1 MIITISRE
9 LGAGGSEVA
18 RQVADALGWRVVD
31 NELVDQIAARTGL
44 SPAEVRERE
53 EMAPGFLERLIRML
67 TKAAPEMLTPAAEHV
82 PELEEAN
89 LVKMTRAVVEEVARE
104 GRVVLVGRAAPAV
117 LSRDRDAIH
126 LKIVAPK
133 ARRVETVMAR
143 LGIGPDEAAAA
154 VESSDANRK
163 RYHEQYYE
171 RDWNDASHYHL
182 VLNTAALGIANTV
195 ATIVG
200 RAKTLW
206 PHETRERRAP
216 PPDR

>member
-18 RQVADALGWRVVD
+18 RQVAEALGWRVVD

-53 EMAPGFLERLIRML
+53 ERAPGFLERLIRML

-82 PELEEAN
+82 PELEEAH
-89 LVKMTRAVVEEVARE
+89 LVQMTQTVVEEIARA

-117 LSRDRDAIH
+117 LSRDCDAIH

-133 ARRVETVMAR
+133 AWRVEAVMAR
-143 LGIGPDEAAAA
+143 LGIGPDQAAAE

-171 RDWNDASHYHL
+171 RDWNDASY
-182 VLNTAALGIANTV
+182 
-195 ATIVG
+195 
-200 RAKTLW
+200 
-206 PHETRERRAP
+206 
-216 PPDR
+216 

>member
-9 LGAGGSEVA
+9 LGAGGSDVA

-44 SPAEVRERE
+44 SPAEVRDRE
-53 EMAPGFLERLIRML
+53 ERAPGFLERLIRLL
-67 TKAAPEMLTPAAEHV
+67 TKAAPEMLTPAAERV
-82 PELEEAN
+82 LELEEAK
-89 LVKMTRAVVEEVARE
+89 LVKITEAVVEEIAQQ
-104 GRVVLVGRAAPAV
+104 GRVVLVGRAAPVV
-117 LSRDRDAIH
+117 LSRDRDALH

-133 ARRVETVMAR
+133 AARAEALMKR
-143 LGIGPDEAAAA
+143 LGVTRDAAAA
-154 VESSDANRK
+154 QVELSDANRT

-171 RDWNDASHYHL
+171 RDWSDASLYHL
-182 VLNTAALGIANTV
+182 VLNTAALGVDQAV

-206 PHETRERRAP
+206 PGETRERRAP
-216 PPDR
+216 HP

>member
-18 RQVADALGWRVVD
+18 RLVAETLGWRVVD

-44 SPAEVRERE
+44 SPAEVRDRE
-53 EMAPGFLERLIRML
+53 ERAPGFLERLIRML
-67 TKAAPEMLTPAAEHV
+67 TKAAPEMLAPAAEHV
-82 PELEEAN
+82 PELEEAK
-89 LVKMTRAVVEEVARE
+89 LVKITATVVEEIARE

-133 ARRVETVMAR
+133 AARVEAVMR
-143 LGIGPDEAAAA
+143 RTGVKRDEAAAG

-171 RDWNDASHYHL
+171 RDWNDASQYHL
-182 VLNTAALGIANTV
+182 VINTAALGIEQAV

-206 PHETRERRAP
+206 PAETRERRTP
-216 PPDR
+216 PA

>member
-9 LGAGGSEVA
+9 LGAGGGEIARRVA
-18 RQVADALGWRVVD
+18 AALGWRVVD

-44 SPAEVRERE
+44 SPAEVRDRE
-53 EMAPGFLERLIRML
+53 ERAPGFLERLIRML
-67 TKAAPEMLTPAAEHV
+67 TKAAPEMLTPAAERV

-89 LVKMTRAVVEEVARE
+89 LVKITEAVVEEIALE

-126 LKIVAPK
+126 VKIVAPQP
-133 ARRVETVMAR
+133 ARIEALMTR
-143 LGIGPDEAAAA
+143 LGIGRDHATAD

-171 RDWNDASHYHL
+171 RDWNDASQYHM
-182 VLNTAALGIANTV
+182 VLNSVALGLDHSV

-206 PHETRERRAP
+206 PAETLERRASQP
-216 PPDR
+216 

>member
-1 MIITISRE
+1 MIITVSRE

-18 RQVADALGWRVVD
+18 RQVAETLGWRVVD
-31 NELVDQIAARTGL
+31 NELVDQIAIRTGL
-44 SPAEVRERE
+44 SPAEVRDRE
-53 EMAPGFLERLIRML
+53 ERAPGFLERLIRML
-67 TKAAPEMLTPAAEHV
+67 TKAAPEMLTPAAERV
-82 PELEEAN
+82 PELEEAK
-89 LVKMTRAVVEEVARE
+89 LVKITEAVVEEIARE

-133 ARRVETVMAR
+133 AARVEAVMKR
-143 LGIGPDEAAAA
+143 LGVKRDEATGE
-154 VESSDANRK
+154 VELSDANRK

-171 RDWNDASHYHL
+171 RDWNDASQYHL
-182 VLNTAALGIANTV
+182 VLNTSALGIEQTV

-206 PHETRERRAP
+206 PGETRERRAP
-216 PPDR
+216 HL